1 MTRRRSDSDLL
12 GIDPPKRRR
21 GNPPGVGGRA
31 ATQPRD
37 RLNTAQAALAELR
50 AAKLRGELV
59 PAADVRAAWAGMMA
73 DVRQRLLAVPG
84 RIDANAPAREIVA
97 QVDREIRAALLAL
110 ASQEGDSNAAGV

>member
-12 GIDPPKRRR
+12 GDDAPKRGRR
-21 GNPPGVGGRA
+21 PGEGGRA
-31 ATQPRD
+31 PTQTRD
-37 RLNTAQAALAELR
+37 RLNAAQAALAELR

-84 RIDANAPAREIVA
+84 RIDAPREIVA
-97 QVDREIRAALLAL
+97 KVDREIRAALLAL
-110 ASQEGDSNAAGV
+110 ASQEGDSNAADV

>member
-12 GIDPPKRRR
+12 GIDPPKPRR

-31 ATQPRD
+31 ATQTRD
-37 RLNTAQAALAELR
+37 RLNAAQAALAELR
-50 AAKLRGELV
+50 AAKLRGDLV
-59 PAADVRAAWAGMMA
+59 PAADVRATWAGMMA

-84 RIDANAPAREIVA
+84 RIEAPREIVA

-110 ASQEGDSNAAGV
+110 ASQESDSNAADL